1 MQAHSPLDS
10 AVISEGTE
18 AKADGDDGKPVDE
31 TGHSVMHDYYYG
43 MCVCICDAVVQSFS
57 TQCIMFVTKLFLTFY
72 PL

>member
-18 AKADGDDGKPVDE
+18 AKADGDDGKSVDE
-31 TGHSVMHDYYYG
+31 TGHTVIMHGCYYG
-43 MCVCICDAVVQSFS
+43 MCVCAVVQSFS
-57 TQCIMFVTKLFLTFY
+57 TQCIMFIVTKLFLTFY